1 MYDGATNFILLAIDY
16 SSSTPRVQKHILDPR
31 FNKQPQN
38 CPVYHLGARFSILN
52 AAYLFTLPKQRP
64 HFNVSIHGFQV
75 TMMSPALQP
84 ACSAKPFFPR
94 LRITAPR
101 DHRLDLNEKGYSNT
115 RADKMVGCDGTPS
128 LPTSPLMLFENNR
141 YYDVITSSPW
151 HHQYKSSSNISKP

>member
-1 MYDGATNFILLAIDY
+1 MYDGAMNFILLAIDG
-16 SSSTPRVQKHILDPR
+16 SSTCHPRAQNQKHILDPR
-31 FNKQPQN
+31 FNKQPQK

-101 DHRLDLNEKGYSNT
+101 DHRLDLNEKVYSNT

-128 LPTSPLMLFENNR
+128 LPTSPWM
-141 YYDVITSSPW
+141 
-151 HHQYKSSSNISKP
+151 